1 MSAAEMW
8 KVKPDS
14 DQWAVR
20 VGGDQAGTLPTKKAR
35 PGLIRVES
43 KSINSES
50 ENGAKT
56 TPCLIGRDPRA
67 LNAHVQIEF
76 SNIFGEAD
84 DAHSLQCTWRISSRV
99 FTCCQRTC
107 YQCWSAL
114 CACPVSMAYGIV
126 FGATAVAHVWSLTP
140 AWRFFD
146 TCVIDPLRSF
156 ARLHPVL
163 LTTWQYSDNSH
174 DF

>member
-1 MSAAEMW
+1 MW

-67 LNAHVQIEF
+67 LNAHVQVCFYMYTGISF
-76 SNIFGEAD
+76 SDLITVETIF
-84 DAHSLQCTWRISSRV
+84 R
-99 FTCCQRTC
+99 
-107 YQCWSAL
+107 
-114 CACPVSMAYGIV
+114 
-126 FGATAVAHVWSLTP
+126 
-140 AWRFFD
+140 
-146 TCVIDPLRSF
+146 
-156 ARLHPVL
+156 
-163 LTTWQYSDNSH
+163 
-174 DF
+174 